1 MVALTAASR
10 LIHGAGTPEATWLQ
24 WRGLRRAPLLSL
36 DRCLPAQRRLV
47 VVAPHPDDEVLSCG
61 GLLQMQAARGGAVL
75 VVAVTDGEASHRGSG
90 HWTASRLAPVRRL
103 ESTNGLAQL
112 GIPFSRVTRLG
123 LPDGAVQHLR
133 PQLVDALTQLLRP
146 TDLVVTTWRL
156 DGHPDHEAVGEAAA
170 QACANVGCRLVEAP
184 VWMWHWCVPGD
195 LAVPWARLRGVRL
208 TELAQQRKA
217 RALAAHR
224 SQLTPRDAGKEPVLG
239 AEIQRRARRSTEYFF
254 V

>member
-10 LIHGAGTPEATWLQ
+10 LIHGSGTPEADWLQ
-24 WRGLRRAPLLSL
+24 WQGLRSAPLLSI
-36 DRCLPAQRRLV
+36 DRCLPATGRLV

-75 VVAVTDGEASHRGSG
+75 VVAVTDGEASHRGSVQ
-90 HWTASRLAPVRRL
+90 WTASRLAPVRRL

-112 GIPFSRVTRLG
+112 GIPFSQVTRLG
-123 LPDGAVQHLR
+123 LPDGGVQHLR
-133 PQLVDALTQLLRP
+133 PQLSEALVRLLRR
-146 TDLVVTTWRL
+146 TDLVVATWRL
-156 DGHPDHEAVGEAAA
+156 DGHPDHEAVGDAAA
-170 QACANVGCRLVEAP
+170 QACATVGCRLVEAP
-184 VWMWHWCVPGD
+184 VWMWHWGVPGD
-195 LAVPWARLRGVRL
+195 TAVPWGRLRGVRL
-208 TELAQQRKA
+208 TSLAQQRKA

-239 AEIQRRARRSTEYFF
+239 AEIQSRARRSTEYFF